1 MVKVVIHVDEA
12 VKVQLAIGNVQN
24 LLAALPTSEVIVVVN
39 GPAITTLPA
48 GAWANLLK
56 QLPQVE
62 LDACHNAMV
71 SHQITA
77 TDLPA
82 GVTVVAAGVV
92 RIVELQGQGFAYLK
106 P

>member
-1 MVKVVIHVDEA
+1 MVKVVVHVDEA
-12 VKVQLAIGNVQN
+12 AKVHLAIGNVRN
-24 LLAALPTSEVIVVVN
+24 LLAAVPTSEVVVVVN
-39 GPAITTLPA
+39 GPAITTIPA
-48 GAWANLLK
+48 GAWADLLS

-71 SHQITA
+71 GNQITA
-77 TDLPA
+77 ADLPT

-92 RIVELQGQGFAYLK
+92 RIVELQEQGFAYLK